1 MENREFHP
9 PLSPFATGMRAR
21 CPRCGEGPL
30 FDGFITIAPRCPS
43 CGLNFDFSDAGD
55 GPAVFII
62 LIVGF
67 VIVGLAL
74 VTELAFRPAIWVH
87 MVIWI
92 PLTIGL
98 ALAMLRPLKA
108 IMIALQFR
116 HDAQEG
122 RPE

>member
-1 MENREFHP
+1 MDDRGFYP

-30 FDGFITIAPRCPS
+30 YSGFLTIAPRCTS
-43 CGLNFDFSDAGD
+43 CGLDFDFSDAGD

-74 VTELAFRPAIWVH
+74 VTELAFRPPIWIH
-87 MVIWI
+87 MLIWI
-92 PLTIGL
+92 PLTLAL